1 MLERFTN
8 FKISV
13 KDEKKKTLSTI
24 SVKTNLQKY
33 EYSYKNNESFFSL
46 MYVWAKQGPTR
57 KRSGTLKCMLIK

>member
-13 KDEKKKTLSTI
+13 KDKKKTLFTI

-33 EYSYKNNESFFSL
+33 EYSYKNNESIFSL
-46 MYVWAKQGPTR
+46 MYIWAKQGPTR
-57 KRSGTLKCMLIK
+57 KRSGTLKRMLIK

>member
-13 KDEKKKTLSTI
+13 KDVKKKKSYLPQVLRQTCKNMSTVI
-24 SVKTNLQKY
+24 KIMSQ
-33 EYSYKNNESFFSL
+33 FSL

-57 KRSGTLKCMLIK
+57 KRSGTLKLMLIK